1 MEFLVDKTN
10 GILGSSYSMKGGNIL
25 VRLQYKAKAKGFL
38 FCVSNLFSDPL
49 TLDGMN
55 EDEELKA
62 GLRGICFGAEGRW
75 EYTEREEVYNFFYVS
90 EHIMDNRQGS
100 TPISAKPGSRI
111 QAFWIK
117 EGTEEVY
124 IGEEKNI
131 TLTIP
136 VNIDASLERITQG
149 RFINKQYLC
158 NIELKCSAG
167 TKLADDIVYYSVD
180 GEGTRYP
187 IPADFFRPN
196 KKITLVLP
204 TETTGVNVVVL
215 PKYKDIYKVR
225 IRYS

>member
-25 VRLQYKAKAKGFL
+25 VRLQYRAKAKGFL

-55 EDEELKA
+55 EELQA

-75 EYTEREEVYNFFYVS
+75 EYTEGEEVYNFFYVS
-90 EHIMDNRQGS
+90 ERIMDNRQGS

-136 VNIDASLERITQG
+136 VNIDVSLERTVQG
-149 RFINKQYLC
+149 RFINRQYLC
-158 NIELKCSAG
+158 NITLQCSSG
-167 TKLADDIVYYSVD
+167 VKVTDDIVYYSVD

-187 IPADFFRPN
+187 IPASFFQAN
-196 KKITLVLP
+196 KKITLILP
-204 TETTGVNVVVL
+204 TETTGVNVIVL

>member
-25 VRLQYKAKAKGFL
+25 VRLQYRAKAKGFL

-55 EDEELKA
+55 EELQA
-62 GLRGICFGAEGRW
+62 GLTGICFGAEGRW
-75 EYTEREEVYNFFYVS
+75 EYTEGEEVYNFFYVS
-90 EHIMDNRQGS
+90 ERIMDNRQGS

-136 VNIDASLERITQG
+136 VNIDVSLERILQG
-149 RFINKQYLC
+149 IFINRRYLC
-158 NIELKCSAG
+158 NITLQCSAG
-167 TKLADDIVYYSVD
+167 VKVTDDIVYYSVD

-187 IPADFFRPN
+187 IPASFFQAN

-204 TETTGVNVVVL
+204 TETTGVNVIVL

>member
-55 EDEELKA
+55 EELKA

-75 EYTEREEVYNFFYVS
+75 EYTKGEETYNFFYVS
-90 EHIMDNRQGS
+90 ERIMDNRQGS
-100 TPISAKPGSRI
+100 IPISAKPGSRI

-131 TLTIP
+131 SLTIP
-136 VNIDASLERITQG
+136 ANIDVSFERITHG
-149 RFINKQYLC
+149 RFINRQYLC
-158 NIELKCSAG
+158 NIILQCSAG

-180 GEGTRYP
+180 REKIRYP
-187 IPADFFRPN
+187 IPAGFFQPN

-204 TETTGVNVVVL
+204 TEGTRVDVAVL

-225 IRYS
+225 IR